1 MFSSPLT
8 TSTAANTNLQ
18 CLRQRH
24 PFHILDASAF
34 PFLVSFFLLTLL
46 APTTFY
52 MHGVDL
58 PFGLSR
64 ADILHASFLGLYT
77 TAMSWFLS
85 IVKES
90 SQGHHTLKVQ
100 HGLRMGVLLFIVSE
114 VMLFFAFF

>member
-1 MFSSPLT
+1 
-8 TSTAANTNLQ
+8 
-18 CLRQRH
+18 
-24 PFHILDASAF
+24 
-34 PFLVSFFLLTLL
+34 
-46 APTTFY
+46 